1 MIEELKPESAVISKI
16 NELVNHINDLEEK
29 LLSAEEQMEAE
40 DIKEADAALKKGK
53 FTSIDDVKR
62 DLGIEG

>member
-29 LLSAEEQMEAE
+29 LLSAEEQMETE

-53 FTSIDDVKR
+53 FISIDKVKR